1 MKKII
6 YEIKIEK
13 SVKIILGVFAIGVL
27 LNAFSSPIAT
37 ELFGMKNAFAELLS
51 GDISVKLRGSLS
63 LY

>member
-37 ELFGMKNAFAELLS
+37 ELFGMKNAFAEFLT
-51 GDISVKLRGSLS
+51 GDISVRLRGSLS
-63 LY
+63 LD